1 MFGIQKHLTLKDG
14 CSRSTYLLEN
24 GVSASHIFAIRSNYL
39 ELLHE
44 ANTRGFQDGIRM
56 LMHRSA
62 AGRRPFVS
70 IHLCLSFYPPSA
82 IFTYESPTTL
92 GRRRILDI
100 AVAPAIGAAAVA
112 PFLDDALSKLSYS
125 AKVGHDLS

>member
-1 MFGIQKHLTLKDG
+1 
-14 CSRSTYLLEN
+14 
-24 GVSASHIFAIRSNYL
+24 
-39 ELLHE
+39 
-44 ANTRGFQDGIRM
+44 M

-70 IHLCLSFYPPSA
+70 THLCLSFYPPPA
-82 IFTYESPTTL
+82 IITYESPTTL

-100 AVAPAIGAAAVA
+100 AVAPAIGAAAGA